1 MDSRKG
7 ITRDEIV
14 NCALEACET
23 KFKHQGRV
31 VGLGLDCAG
40 LYVFVCQRLGIPHR
54 DAQGYPR
61 TPFDGELERQM
72 DAQPSL
78 QRIAISEAQKGD
90 VLLMRMTKQ
99 PQHIAIHAGE
109 YRGHSYVIHASEQH
123 GKVCVHRLD
132 STWFGR
138 VVRAYRFEEVQ

>member
-1 MDSRKG
+1 M
-7 ITRDEIV
+7 TRDEIV
-14 NCALEACET
+14 SASMEAEGT
-23 KFKHQGRV
+23 PFRHQGRV

-40 LYVFVCQRLGIPHR
+40 LYVFVCQRLGIPHQ
-54 DAQGYPR
+54 DAHGYPR

-78 QRIAISEAQKGD
+78 QRIAVSEAQKGD

-109 YRGHSYVIHASEQH
+109 YRGHPYVIHASEQH

-138 VVRAYRFEEVQ
+138 VVRAYKFEGV

>member
-1 MDSRKG
+1 M
-7 ITRDEIV
+7 TRDEIV
-14 NCALEACET
+14 SAALDAEGT
-23 KFKHQGRV
+23 PFRHQGRV

-78 QRIAISEAQKGD
+78 QRIVVSDAQKGD

-109 YRGHSYVIHASEQH
+109 YRGQPYVIHASETH

-132 STWFGR
+132 SNWFGR
-138 VVRAYRFEEVQ
+138 VVRVYKFSEVTDV